1 MYIYAEEMIFLNQ
14 VDFLRRMI
22 KENNGLILARQVREM
37 NISDKC
43 LSKLVKLGEIERV
56 ERGIYVLTDVLED
69 EMYILQVKYK
79 QSVFSH
85 ETALYLHE
93 LTDRDPLHY
102 SVTVKT
108 GYGYSKIKK
117 YGAKVYTI
125 KGELYNLGIIE
136 KKTVYGNIVKAYD
149 MERTIC
155 DVVRSRSRI
164 ESSIFNSS
172 LQTYSKSKNKN
183 IPRLFEYAKKM
194 GVENQV
200 RHYMEVL
207 L

>member
-1 MYIYAEEMIFLNQ
+1 MNQ
-14 VDFLRRMI
+14 VDFLSRII
-22 KENNGLILARQVREM
+22 KENNGLILASQVREM

-69 EMYILQVKYK
+69 EMYILQLKYK
-79 QSVFSH
+79 QAIFSH

-93 LTDRDPLHY
+93 LTDRDPIYY

-125 KGELYNLGIIE
+125 KEELYDLGIIE
-136 KKTVYGNIVKAYD
+136 KKTIYGNIVKTYD

-172 LQTYSKSKNKN
+172 LQAYSKSKNKN